1 MVREGHYPKFSEM
14 IDQIEKIASEYVKFE
29 SYLYSAKKMTHE
41 DRQKVED
48 ILAGKKTLEDLDSQ
62 GQSMANLPPMSNYKS
77 STNRA
82 GSRLSDGNS
91 DEKIKEESKEQI
103 FLPNNT
109 YDHDSNTTYHL
120 S

>member
-1 MVREGHYPKFSEM
+1 
-14 IDQIEKIASEYVKFE
+14 
-29 SYLYSAKKMTHE
+29 
-41 DRQKVED
+41 
-48 ILAGKKTLEDLDSQ
+48 
-62 GQSMANLPPMSNYKS
+62 MANLPPMSNYKS